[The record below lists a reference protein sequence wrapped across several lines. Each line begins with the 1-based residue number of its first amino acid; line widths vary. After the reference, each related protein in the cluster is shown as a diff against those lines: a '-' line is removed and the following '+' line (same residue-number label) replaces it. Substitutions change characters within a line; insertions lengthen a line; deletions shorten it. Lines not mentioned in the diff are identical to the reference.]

1 MEANKKLK
9 AIVIGGTGAVGRE
22 LVDELLKS
30 LEYDLITIFVRRII
44 DRWEKLT
51 PEQTKKLKIVKV
63 ENLDFL
69 GETKEELAKRF
80 EGVQYDVLFN
90 CLGSRVGRGDEEFKK
105 VDYTYVVQSCE
116 VCEKMGINHYSNCS
130 AAQTNKNSW
139 FTYMKVKGEAEEEI
153 QKKNVNYI
161 SIMKPGIILNRDND
175 DRLGESIMKY
185 IPFMDKIAAKD
196 IGKAMMLDDIAY
208 QKGEKK
214 ERKVNFINNSTML
227 DMVKEK

>member
-1 MEANKKLK
+1 
-9 AIVIGGTGAVGRE
+9 
-22 LVDELLKS
+22 
-30 LEYDLITIFVRRII
+30 
-44 DRWEKLT
+44 
-51 PEQTKKLKIVKV
+51 
-63 ENLDFL
+63 
-69 GETKEELAKRF
+69 
-80 EGVQYDVLFN
+80 
-90 CLGSRVGRGDEEFKK
+90 
-105 VDYTYVVQSCE
+105 
-116 VCEKMGINHYSNCS
+116 MGINHYSNCS

-175 DRLGESIMKY
+175 DRLGESILKY

>member
-1 MEANKKLK
+1 MA
-9 AIVIGGTGAVGRE
+9 
-22 LVDELLKS
+22 
-30 LEYDLITIFVRRII
+30 
-44 DRWEKLT
+44 
-51 PEQTKKLKIVKV
+51 
-63 ENLDFL
+63 
-69 GETKEELAKRF
+69 
-80 EGVQYDVLFN
+80 
-90 CLGSRVGRGDEEFKK
+90 
-105 VDYTYVVQSCE
+105 
-116 VCEKMGINHYSNCS
+116 M
-130 AAQTNKNSW
+130 TNKNSC

-175 DRLGESIMKY
+175 DRLGESILKY
-185 IPFMDKIAAKD
+185 IPFMDKIDAKD